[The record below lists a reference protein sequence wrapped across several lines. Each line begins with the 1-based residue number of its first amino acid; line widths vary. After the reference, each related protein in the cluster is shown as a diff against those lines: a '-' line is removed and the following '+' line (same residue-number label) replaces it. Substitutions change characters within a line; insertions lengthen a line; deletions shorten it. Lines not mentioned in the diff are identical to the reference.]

1 VRGLGM
7 SISISGSRG
16 GFFSKLLW
24 VFKPKDPFVK
34 NIEESIVLMDR
45 MIKSIEASKKS
56 LEITLEE
63 HKRKL
68 KLSGTQDR
76 ELQEIIDE
84 ENRNIMGYLN
94 LFTKVYYDLT
104 RVRLRLETITQVQ
117 EPMKVLPE
125 VLEELKRIEPEVE
138 KINPQLVSLIRM
150 IEQKVGSIKVSTDS
164 SSIPQ
169 PLINKYMSQ
178 KNEEKTPVKPIE
190 NIEALVPPATVDEGA
205 RAAVKTPPPPPSNN
219 VQQALKPI
227 EVEPEFQRGSVE
239 SRDEVP
245 LNIVEQW
252 VLAELR
258 SKAGILDIQ
267 YFTSK
272 YRVSRDKVYEALRR
286 LEEKGLVRLKRF

>member
-1 VRGLGM
+1 M
-7 SISISGSRG
+7 SISITGSRG

-24 VFKPKDPFVK
+24 AFKPKDPFVR

-45 MIKSIEASKKS
+45 MIRSIEASKRS

-68 KLSGTQDR
+68 KLSGVQDK

-178 KNEEKTPVKPIE
+178 KNEEKTPVKPVE
-190 NIEALVPPATVDEGA
+190 NIEALVPPATVDERA
-205 RAAVKTPPPPPSNN
+205 RAAVKIPPPSPSNN
-219 VQQALKPI
+219 GQQASKPV
-227 EVEPEFQRGSVE
+227 EVEPEFQRGSIE
-239 SRDEVP
+239 SRKEVP

-272 YRVSRDKVYEALRR
+272 YRVSRDTVYEVLRR

>member
-1 VRGLGM
+1 M
-7 SISISGSRG
+7 SISITGSRG

-24 VFKPKDPFVK
+24 AFKPKDPFVK

-45 MIKSIEASKKS
+45 MIRSIEASKRS

-68 KLSGTQDR
+68 KLSGAQDK

-178 KNEEKTPVKPIE
+178 KNEEKTPVKPVE
-190 NIEALVPPATVDEGA
+190 NIEALVPPATVDERA
-205 RAAVKTPPPPPSNN
+205 RAAVKIPPSPPSNDG
-219 VQQALKPI
+219 QQALKPI
-227 EVEPEFQRGSVE
+227 EIEPEFQRDSIE
-239 SRDEVP
+239 SRNEVP

>member
-1 VRGLGM
+1 M
-7 SISISGSRG
+7 SISITGSRG

-24 VFKPKDPFVK
+24 AFKPKDPFVK

-68 KLSGTQDR
+68 KLNGTQDR

-169 PLINKYMSQ
+169 PLINKYMGQ
-178 KNEEKTPVKPIE
+178 KNEEKTPVKPVE
-190 NIEALVPPATVDEGA
+190 NIEALVPPATVDEGV
-205 RAAVKTPPPPPSNN
+205 RAAVKTPPPPPSSD

-227 EVEPEFQRGSVE
+227 EVEPEFQWGSVE
-239 SRDEVP
+239 SRNEVP

-267 YFTSK
+267 YFISK
-272 YRVSRDKVYEALRR
+272 YRVSRDTVYEALRR

>member
-1 VRGLGM
+1 M
-7 SISISGSRG
+7 SISITGSRG

-24 VFKPKDPFVK
+24 AFKPKDPFVR

-45 MIKSIEASKKS
+45 MIRSIEASKRS

-68 KLSGTQDR
+68 KLSGVQDK

-178 KNEEKTPVKPIE
+178 KNEEKTPVKPVE
-190 NIEALVPPATVDEGA
+190 NIEALVPPATVDERA
-205 RAAVKTPPPPPSNN
+205 RAAVKIPPPPPSNN
-219 VQQALKPI
+219 GQQASKPV
-227 EVEPEFQRGSVE
+227 EVEPEFQRDSIE
-239 SRDEVP
+239 SRNEVP

-272 YRVSRDKVYEALRR
+272 YRVSRDTVYEVLRR

>member
-1 VRGLGM
+1 M
-7 SISISGSRG
+7 SISITGSRG

-24 VFKPKDPFVK
+24 AFKPKDPFVR

-45 MIKSIEASKKS
+45 MIRSIEASKRS

-68 KLSGTQDR
+68 KLSGVQDK

-138 KINPQLVSLIRM
+138 KINPQLVSLIKM

-178 KNEEKTPVKPIE
+178 KNEEKTPVKPVE
-190 NIEALVPPATVDEGA
+190 NIEALVPPATVDERA
-205 RAAVKTPPPPPSNN
+205 RAAVKIPPPPPSNN
-219 VQQALKPI
+219 GQQASKPV
-227 EVEPEFQRGSVE
+227 EVEPEFQRDSIE
-239 SRDEVP
+239 SRNEVP

-272 YRVSRDKVYEALRR
+272 YRVSRDTVYEVLRR

>member
-1 VRGLGM
+1 M
-7 SISISGSRG
+7 SISITGSRG

-24 VFKPKDPFVK
+24 AFKPKDPFVR

-45 MIKSIEASKKS
+45 MIRSIEASKRS

-68 KLSGTQDR
+68 KLSGVQDK

-178 KNEEKTPVKPIE
+178 KNEEKTPVKPVE
-190 NIEALVPPATVDEGA
+190 NIEALVPPATVDERA
-205 RAAVKTPPPPPSNN
+205 RAAVKIPPPPPSNN
-219 VQQALKPI
+219 GQQASKPV
-227 EVEPEFQRGSVE
+227 EVEPEFQRSSIE
-239 SRDEVP
+239 SRNEVP

-272 YRVSRDKVYEALRR
+272 YRVSRDTVYEVLRR

>member
-1 VRGLGM
+1 M
-7 SISISGSRG
+7 SISITGSRG

-24 VFKPKDPFVK
+24 AFKPKDPFVR

-45 MIKSIEASKKS
+45 MIRSIEASKRS

-68 KLSGTQDR
+68 KLSGVQDK

-178 KNEEKTPVKPIE
+178 KNEEKTPVKPVE
-190 NIEALVPPATVDEGA
+190 NIEALVPPATVDERA
-205 RAAVKTPPPPPSNN
+205 RAAVKIPPPPPSNN
-219 VQQALKPI
+219 GQQASKPV
-227 EVEPEFQRGSVE
+227 EVEPEFQRGSIE
-239 SRDEVP
+239 SRNEVP

-272 YRVSRDKVYEALRR
+272 YRVSRDTVYEVLRR